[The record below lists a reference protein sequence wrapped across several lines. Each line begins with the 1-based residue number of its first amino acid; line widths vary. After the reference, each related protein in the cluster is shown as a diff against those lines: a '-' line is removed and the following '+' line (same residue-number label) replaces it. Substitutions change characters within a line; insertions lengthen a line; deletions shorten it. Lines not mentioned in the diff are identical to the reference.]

1 MKILSAF
8 FVKSAFEKKDW
19 VSDNKPEIAFLGR
32 SNVGKSSLINL
43 LLGKK
48 NLAKVS
54 KTPGRT
60 QSINFFLI
68 NNSFYFVD
76 LPGYGFAKVPK
87 KIHQSWGET
96 IENYLHYRKQLKLCI
111 QLIDARHEPSD
122 LDKKLW
128 DWLNFYQKNHVLVAT
143 KVDKLSANQLQISL
157 RRIKKVFLDSKVITS
172 SSVTGEGKESI
183 WKEIKA
189 AVET

>member
-1 MKILSAF
+1 MKISSVS
-8 FVKSAFEKKDW
+8 FVKSAFDRKGW
-19 VSDNKPEIAFLGR
+19 VNDHKPEIAFLGR

-43 LLGKK
+43 LLGKR

-68 NNSFYFVD
+68 NDEFYFVD

-87 KIHQSWGET
+87 KIYQSWGDM
-96 IENYLHYRKQLKLCI
+96 IEDYLRNREQLKLCI
-111 QLIDARHEPSD
+111 QLIDARHEPSE

-128 DWLNFYQKNHVLVAT
+128 DWLTFYQKKHVLIAT

-157 RRIKKVFLDSKVITS
+157 SRIREIFPGSKIIAS
-172 SSVTGEGKESI
+172 SSVTGEGKENI

-189 AVET
+189 VVET